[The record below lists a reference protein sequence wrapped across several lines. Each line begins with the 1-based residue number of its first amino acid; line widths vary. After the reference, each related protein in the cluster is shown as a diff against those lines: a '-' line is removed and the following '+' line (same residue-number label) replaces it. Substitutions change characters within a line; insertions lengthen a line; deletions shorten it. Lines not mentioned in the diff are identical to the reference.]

1 MDGMPLRLVRI
12 LQSKWIDP
20 TLDSGSFGE
29 DTLDWT
35 GTMQYLKLYFWLS
48 SVCVCEECANEGGIN
63 QVPQTGHSY
72 SAGLGYSALRTKL
85 RGSDL

>member
-48 SVCVCEECANEGGIN
+48 SVCV
-63 QVPQTGHSY
+63 
-72 SAGLGYSALRTKL
+72 
-85 RGSDL
+85 